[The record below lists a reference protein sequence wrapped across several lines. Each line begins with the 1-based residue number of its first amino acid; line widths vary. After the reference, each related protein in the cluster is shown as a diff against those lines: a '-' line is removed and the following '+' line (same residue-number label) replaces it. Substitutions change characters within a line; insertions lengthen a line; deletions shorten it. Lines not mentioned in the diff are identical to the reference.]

1 MSTIMGKLRIN
12 RWFVDCE
19 TSLWAR
25 RGGAFIADGVAEH
38 AVRKTSADIDEHF
51 HTLMPAF

>member
-1 MSTIMGKLRIN
+1 MRHLFGL
-12 RWFVDCE
+12 E
-19 TSLWAR
+19 G
-25 RGGAFIADGVAEH
+25 GGAFIADGVAED